1 MRSSEEHGTG
11 KEKSFLFR
19 QHSQHV
25 TLPSDGLLSCFALPC
40 AVTSTLEQFLFRQ
53 RALPAQAGAWLQLH
67 GIFPSRGQEQ
77 LQVHVML
84 RATLPEP
91 PPSSGGPSA
100 YKMSLLLSHPT
111 FPRTQAQAVGGKWM
125 RRQEDHCTRS
135 KCLGLGPPWLLTV
148 CLQTSYLMLGF
159 SVLI

>member
-1 MRSSEEHGTG
+1 MR
-11 KEKSFLFR
+11 
-19 QHSQHV
+19 
-25 TLPSDGLLSCFALPC
+25 
-40 AVTSTLEQFLFRQ
+40 
-53 RALPAQAGAWLQLH
+53 AGAWLQLR
-67 GIFPSRGQEQ
+67 GIFSSRGQEQ

-125 RRQEDHCTRS
+125 RRQEEQVPEARARAWVPLVANSVLTDQ
-135 KCLGLGPPWLLTV
+135 LPNAWLL
-148 CLQTSYLMLGF
+148 S
-159 SVLI
+159 SHLIRLPQACYRCMQEFL